1 MKSKGLTR
9 KGFGCSLLGALGA
22 MVGCPGCMMSRSGL
36 RYACK
41 GELHKDFHAS
51 ILDGI
56 DYLADNYGEAA
67 AKDVLKSTAQK
78 VYRTM
83 HEKLVRGDSSEL
95 VEWWRYYMDREQ
107 ADYSLKEKDDGQV
120 VLAVSRCPAL
130 AHLEKRGIPGGRR
143 VCRATHELNDALCE
157 GSPFEIALEDVGE
170 CGCCQILRRKA

>member
-1 MKSKGLTR
+1 MKVKGVTR
-9 KGFGCSLLGALGA
+9 RGFGCSLLGALGVMA
-22 MVGCPGCMMSRSGL
+22 GCPGCMASRSCL

-56 DYLADNYGEAA
+56 DYLADNYGEDA
-67 AKDVLKSTAQK
+67 AKEVLKATAQR

-95 VEWWRYYMDREQ
+95 LEWWRYYMDREQ
-107 ADYSLKEKDDGQV
+107 AGYSLEEKEGGRA
-120 VLAVSRCPAL
+120 VLEVSRCPAL

-143 VCRATHELNDALCE
+143 VCRATRELNRALCE
-157 GSPFEIALEDVGE
+157 GSPFEISLEETGE
-170 CGCCQILRRKA
+170 CGCRQILGRKA